1 MDSDLSLL
9 KLTSP
14 HLSAIIHKI
23 QHQERITPTEG
34 LFLFEKAS
42 LAELGAMANF
52 IREKNHG
59 DTT

>member
-34 LFLFEKAS
+34 LFLFEKA
-42 LAELGAMANF
+42 
-52 IREKNHG
+52 
-59 DTT
+59 